1 MSNNDIE
8 SDSGAASLQLDH
20 DDRLRIREVLEGRAQ
35 YMVGGDL
42 DDVSVGRIYAHEQ
55 CKFHIIDQYKIF
67 PGCFKLYQLA
77 QELIC
82 YLLCVVL
89 IMGSSYVSDASDA
102 PSPNTRIP
110 RINPLIDLMGT
121 SNILLF

>member
-55 CKFHIIDQYKIF
+55 CKFHFIDQYIQDF
-67 PGCFKLYQLA
+67 
-77 QELIC
+77 
-82 YLLCVVL
+82 
-89 IMGSSYVSDASDA
+89 
-102 PSPNTRIP
+102 
-110 RINPLIDLMGT
+110 
-121 SNILLF
+121 SNFTYWLRN